1 MQNSRPHPH
10 KDRLSGFWF
19 HLGAVLTV
27 VAWGASFVSTKVL
40 LDNGMHSADVYVYR
54 FLMAY
59 ILVFCACHK
68 KIMSNSWRDELLFL
82 TCGVCGGSIY
92 FIAENTAIEYT
103 LVTNVS
109 LITSTSP
116 LLTTMLVGLLYKN
129 ERPSRGF
136 ILGSFVA
143 MFGVACVIFNSSFVV
158 KMNPLG
164 DLLSLLAAFS
174 FAIYSIVIR
183 KLNAV
188 YSVMFI
194 TRKTFFYGLIT
205 AVPFL
210 LCQPEVAPPSVLL
223 KMEVWPNMLFLGVI
237 ASVLAFV
244 VWAQAIKRLGAVKAS
259 NYLYFQPIVTLVAS
273 IIFLGEKLS
282 VVGVTGCLL
291 IIGGLWLGDY
301 LSARSAR
308 A

>member
-10 KDRLSGFWF
+10 KDRSAGIWF

-27 VAWGASFVSTKVL
+27 VAWGVSFVSTKVL

-54 FLMAY
+54 FILAY
-59 ILVFCACHK
+59 ILVLCACHK
-68 KIMSNSWRDELLFL
+68 KIMANSWRDEMLFL

-116 LLTTMLVGLLYKN
+116 LLTTMLVGLLYKS

-183 KLNAV
+183 KLNAL

-210 LCQPEVAPPSVLL
+210 LCQPEVASPAVLL
-223 KMEVWPNMLFLGVI
+223 NTEVWTNMLFLGMI

-259 NYLYFQPIVTLVAS
+259 NYLYFQPIVTLIAS

-282 VVGVTGCLL
+282 IVGIAGCLL
-291 IIGGLWLGDY
+291 IIGGLWLGD
-301 LSARSAR
+301 
-308 A
+308 

>member
-40 LDNGMHSADVYVYR
+40 LDNGMHSADIYIYR
-54 FLMAY
+54 FLLAY
-59 ILVFCACHK
+59 ILVLCACHK

-116 LLTTMLVGLLYKN
+116 LLTTLLVGLLYKS

-223 KMEVWPNMLFLGVI
+223 KPEVWPNMLFLGMI

-282 VVGVTGCLL
+282 VVGVAGCLL

-308 A
+308 S